1 MKRAFII
8 LIILTVVIG
17 ASVAGYQYL
26 TPPEPKTL
34 SEDPSVEVVEIG
46 RETLVDTVNATG
58 SLEPE
63 AEVEMKFEIGGVVKE
78 VLVKRGQYVTAGTE
92 LARLNTADLELEIR
106 RAEIELAQAQADL
119 DLLFEPE
126 LVEKIAAARAKVQSA
141 QLKLADL
148 QDGPDPDEVTKA
160 EAELRRKEIALKTA
174 QWEYDQVAYRGD
186 VAAMPQADA
195 LQEATLDYEA
205 ALADYNIAVK
215 EATPADLAEAR
226 SNLAEAQSSL
236 AELLKEPSAAEIASK
251 QAGVDSAQLTL
262 EEKQQN
268 LAQAVLI
275 APTDGVVLDISIE
288 PGERVLADADD
299 AALIIA
305 NTSTYL
311 LKMEVDEIDIGRI
324 RQGQPAEVSLDAFAE
339 QTFAGI
345 VTDIAPRPVEKE
357 GDNNIVTYEV
367 TITLDPSG
375 QPLNLLTGMTAT
387 AAIQTRQL
395 KDVVVAPNRA
405 IQIDRAGG
413 GEPVIFVEKLDGQG
427 QITRVEVELGSRNGS
442 VTEVI
447 AGLEEGDQV
456 VIRQRPESNGMGSS
470 L

>member
-26 TPPEPKTL
+26 SPPEVKTL
-34 SEDPSVEVVEIG
+34 AEDPSVEVVEIG
-46 RETLVDTVNATG
+46 RDTLVDTVNATG

-78 VLVKRGQYVTAGTE
+78 VLVKRGQYVTAGTV
-92 LARLNTADLELEIR
+92 LARLNTTDLELEIR
-106 RAEIELAQAQADL
+106 RAEIQLAQAQADL

-126 LVEKIAAARAKVQSA
+126 LAEKIAAARAKIESA
-141 QLKLADL
+141 RLKLTDL
-148 QDGPDPDEVTKA
+148 QDGSDADEVTKA
-160 EAELRRKEIALKTA
+160 EAELRRKQVALKTA

-186 VAAMPQADA
+186 VGAMPQADK
-195 LQEATLDYEA
+195 LQEATLDYET

-215 EATPADLAEAR
+215 EATPADIADAR
-226 SNLAEAQSSL
+226 SNVADAQSSL
-236 AELLKEPSAAEIASK
+236 AELLKQPSAAEIASK
-251 QAGVDSAQLTL
+251 QASVDSAQLTL
-262 EEKQQN
+262 EEKKQD
-268 LAQAVLI
+268 LEQAVLV
-275 APTDGVVLDISIE
+275 APNDGVVLDISIE
-288 PGERVLADADD
+288 PGERVLADAEE
-299 AALIIA
+299 AAVLIA

-324 RQGQPAEVSLDAFAE
+324 SQGQPAEVSLDAFAE
-339 QTFAGI
+339 KTFAGT

-357 GDNNIVTYEV
+357 GNTIVTYEV
-367 TITLDPSG
+367 TITLDSSG

-395 KDVVVAPNRA
+395 KDVVVVPNRA
-405 IQIDRAGG
+405 IQIDRAGS
-413 GEPVIFVEKLDGQG
+413 ESVVFVEKLDGQG
-427 QITRVEVELGSRNGS
+427 QTTRVEVELGSRNGS
-442 VTEVI
+442 VTEVV
-447 AGLEEGDQV
+447 AGLKEGDQV
-456 VIRQRPESNGMGSS
+456 VIRQRPGSNETGSS

>member
-26 TPPEPKTL
+26 SPPEVKTL

-46 RETLVDTVNATG
+46 RDTLVDTVNATG

-63 AEVEMKFEIGGVVKE
+63 AEVEMKFEIGGVVQE
-78 VLVKRGQYVTAGTE
+78 VLVKRGQYVTAGTV
-92 LARLNTADLELEIR
+92 LARLNTTDLELEIR
-106 RAEIELAQAQADL
+106 RAEIQLAQAQADL

-126 LVEKIAAARAKVQSA
+126 LAEKIAAARTKIESA
-141 QLKLADL
+141 RLKLADL
-148 QDGPDPDEVTKA
+148 QDGPDADEVTKA
-160 EAELRRKEIALKTA
+160 EAELRRKQIALKTA

-186 VAAMPQADA
+186 VGAMPQADK

-215 EATPADLAEAR
+215 EATPADIAEAR
-226 SNLAEAQSSL
+226 STVADAQSSL

-251 QAGVDSAQLTL
+251 QASVDSAQLTL
-262 EEKQQN
+262 EEKKQD
-268 LAQAVLI
+268 LEQAVLV

-288 PGERVLADADD
+288 PGERVLADAEE
-299 AALIIA
+299 AALLIA

-324 RQGQPAEVSLDAFAE
+324 QQGQPAEVSLDAFAE
-339 QTFAGI
+339 KTFAGT

-357 GDNNIVTYEV
+357 GNTIVTYEV

-395 KDVVVAPNRA
+395 KDVVVVPNRA
-405 IQIDRAGG
+405 IQIDRAGS
-413 GEPVIFVEKLDGQG
+413 ESVVFVEKLDGQG
-427 QITRVEVELGSRNGS
+427 QTTRVEVELGSRNGS
-442 VTEVI
+442 FTEVV
-447 AGLEEGDQV
+447 AGLKEGDQV
-456 VIRQRPESNGMGSS
+456 VIRRQPE
-470 L
+470 LAPTL

>member
-1 MKRAFII
+1 MKRTFII
-8 LIILTVVIG
+8 LIILTVVMG

-26 TPPEPKTL
+26 SPPEPKTL

-46 RETLVDTVNATG
+46 RDTLVDTVNATG

-63 AEVEMKFEIGGVVKE
+63 SEVEMKFEIGGVVKE
-78 VLVKRGQYVTAGTE
+78 VLVKRGQYVTAGTV
-92 LARLNTADLELEIR
+92 LARLNTTDLELEIR
-106 RAEIELAQAQADL
+106 RAEIQLAQAQADL

-126 LVEKIAAARAKVQSA
+126 LAEKIAAARTKIESA
-141 QLKLADL
+141 RLKLADL
-148 QDGPDPDEVTKA
+148 QDGPDADEVTKA
-160 EAELRRKEIALKTA
+160 EAELRRKQIALKTA

-186 VAAMPQADA
+186 VGAMPQADK

-215 EATPADLAEAR
+215 ESTPADIAEAR
-226 SNLAEAQSSL
+226 STVADAQSSL

-251 QAGVDSAQLTL
+251 QAAVDSAQLTL
-262 EEKQQN
+262 EEKKQD
-268 LAQAVLI
+268 LEQAVLV

-288 PGERVLADADD
+288 PGERVLADAED
-299 AALIIA
+299 AALLIA

-324 RQGQPAEVSLDAFAE
+324 QQGQPAEVSLDAFAE
-339 QTFAGI
+339 QTFAGT

-357 GDNNIVTYEV
+357 GNTIVTYEV

-395 KDVVVAPNRA
+395 KDVVVVPNRA
-405 IQIDRAGG
+405 IQIDRAGS
-413 GEPVIFVEKLDGQG
+413 ESVVFVEKLDGQG
-427 QITRVEVELGSRNGS
+427 QTTRVEVELGSRNGS
-442 VTEVI
+442 VTEVV
-447 AGLEEGDQV
+447 AGLKEGDQV
-456 VIRQRPESNGMGSS
+456 VIRQRPGSEAASN

>member
-26 TPPEPKTL
+26 SPSEVKTL
-34 SEDPSVEVVEIG
+34 AEDPSVEVVEIG
-46 RETLVDTVNATG
+46 RDTLVDTVNATG

-78 VLVKRGQYVTAGTE
+78 VLVKRGQYVTAGTV

-106 RAEIELAQAQADL
+106 RAEIQLAQAQADL

-126 LVEKIAAARAKVQSA
+126 LAEKIAAARAKIESA
-141 QLKLADL
+141 RLKLADL
-148 QDGPDPDEVTKA
+148 QDGPDADEVTKA
-160 EAELRRKEIALKTA
+160 EAELRRKQIALKTA

-186 VAAMPQADA
+186 VGAMPQADK

-215 EATPADLAEAR
+215 EATPADIAEAR
-226 SNLAEAQSSL
+226 STVADAQSSL
-236 AELLKEPSAAEIASK
+236 AELLKQPSAAEIASK

-262 EEKQQN
+262 EEKQQD
-268 LAQAVLI
+268 LEQAVLV
-275 APTDGVVLDISIE
+275 APNDGVVLDISIE
-288 PGERVLADADD
+288 PGERVLADAEE
-299 AALIIA
+299 AALLIA

-324 RQGQPAEVSLDAFAE
+324 SQGQPAEVSLDAFAE

-357 GDNNIVTYEV
+357 GNTIVTYEV

-395 KDVVVAPNRA
+395 KDVVVVPNRA
-405 IQIDRAGG
+405 IQIDRAGS
-413 GEPVIFVEKLDGQG
+413 ESVVFVEKLDGRG
-427 QITRVEVELGSRNGS
+427 QTTRVEVELGSRNGS
-442 VTEVI
+442 VTEVV
-447 AGLEEGDQV
+447 AGLKEGDQV
-456 VIRQRPESNGMGSS
+456 VIRRQPE
-470 L
+470 LAPTL